1 MTNVEDSNNLL
12 MSFDPN
18 LAKPSQY
25 VTHLARAKKSVKI
38 PVIASLNG
46 VTPGGWTSYARNL
59 QDAGAD
65 ALELNLYYVPTDF
78 KFGTW
83 ELEKEFLEVL
93 QGVKAS
99 VSIPVAVKLSPFF
112 TNFLAI
118 VENLVRNGAEA
129 LVLFNRSYESTVDL
143 DTMKESTQGVLSTS
157 ADVRMP
163 INWISLLYGNVQT
176 DFAATSGIHTS
187 QDAANAI
194 LAGASITQV
203 CSSLLKNGITHLR
216 TLEEGLRSW
225 TGEQGYQSVRE
236 MKGKNSRVRGGK
248 PQTSGREQYLKTL
261 VGYQMK
267 TA

>member
-1 MTNVEDSNNLL
+1 MN
-12 MSFDPN
+12 FDPN

-25 VTHLARAKKSVKI
+25 VTHLARAKKAVKI

-78 KFGTW
+78 RFGAR
-83 ELEKEFLEVL
+83 ELEKTFLEVL
-93 QGVKAS
+93 QGVKTS
-99 VSIPVAVKLSPFF
+99 VSIPVAVKLFPFF

-118 VENLVRNGAEA
+118 VESLVRGGAEA

-143 DTMKESTQGVLSTS
+143 ARMKEDTRGILSTS
-157 ADVRMP
+157 ADGKMP
-163 INWISLLYGNVQT
+163 VNWISQLYGNVVV
-176 DFAATSGIHTS
+176 DFAATGGIHTPE
-187 QDAANAI
+187 DAAKAL
-194 LAGASITQV
+194 LAGASVTQV
-203 CSSLLKNGITHLR
+203 CSSLLKNGISHLR

-225 TGEQGYQSVRE
+225 MEEQGYQSVRE
-236 MKGKNSRVRGGK
+236 MIGKNSPARDGK
-248 PQTSGREQYLKTL
+248 PQVLGREQYLKTL
-261 VGYQMK
+261 LGYQLK